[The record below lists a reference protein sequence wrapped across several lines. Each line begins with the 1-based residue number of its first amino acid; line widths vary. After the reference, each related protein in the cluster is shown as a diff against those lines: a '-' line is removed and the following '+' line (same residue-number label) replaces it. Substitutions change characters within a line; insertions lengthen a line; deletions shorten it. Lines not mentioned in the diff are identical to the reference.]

1 MMKVQGVGLLALVFV
16 IVISL
21 FVRGGEA
28 EAKSF
33 LVNCGANAS
42 VNVDGRRWVGDLD
55 PDSNLTVSSVIV
67 ASDSTLNGNSVQSPL
82 YRTARIFT
90 DSLNY
95 TFKGI
100 QGSCFLRLH
109 FYPLSFQNH
118 NVNQSSF
125 SVEANSLK
133 LVSEFNVPFEFSL
146 KIPYVQSLGSN
157 SSSFALIKEYFFNVD
172 TDVLVIEFFPDKGS
186 FGFVSAIEI
195 IPVID
200 TVFVDSVNKVG
211 GGANASLKLNKRGI
225 ETMYRLNIG
234 GSEIKPSQD
243 ELWRTWGLDAV
254 YMLMA
259 DAGSEIKNG
268 SNITYASGNDT
279 SVAPLLVYESA
290 RTMSNTQVMDKR
302 LNMSWK
308 FQVDPDFD
316 YMIRFHFCELEF
328 DTANQRKFR
337 IYINNRTATDNF
349 DVFLRAGGKNKAFHQ
364 DYFDAFSPKIN
375 TLWIQLGP
383 EIAAGAAGTDA
394 LLNGLEIFKL
404 SQNGNLAHVETYSPT
419 RGNKN
424 SRSLILWVGIGSG
437 VATIAIIAALFMLI
451 FCFCKRQREEPGDA
465 KNNSPGWRPLSLVNS
480 TAYARGSIL
489 NQNLNGSTARVGRRF
504 TIAEIKAA
512 TDNFDDS
519 LIIGVGGFG
528 KVYKGEIEDGTLVA
542 IKRANPQSQQGVTE
556 FETEIEM
563 LSRLRHRHLVS
574 LIGFCDEQKEM
585 ILVYE
590 YMANGTLRGHLFGG
604 NLPPLSWKQRLEV
617 CIGAARGLHYLHT
630 GSDRGIIHRDVK
642 TTNILLDE
650 SFVAKMADFGLSKT
664 GPALEHTH
672 VSTAV
677 KGSFGYLDPEY
688 FRRQQLTEKSDVY
701 SLGVVLF
708 EVVCARAVIN
718 PSLPKDQINLA
729 EWAMRWQRQRSLE
742 TIIDPQLK
750 GKYSPESLKKFAEIA
765 EKCLADEGK
774 SRPTMGE
781 VLWHLEYV
789 LQIHDAWL
797 LGNDGENSSTSQIM
811 GTLEERESEEVQE
824 DDDLKEKTV
833 LALKLKDDEES
844 AVGETAKS
852 DAAVVGVTEFSQL
865 VNPQGR

>member
-1 MMKVQGVGLLALVFV
+1 MKVQGMGILALLFV
-16 IVISL
+16 IVMSL

-28 EAKSF
+28 EAKTF

-42 VNVDGRRWVGDLD
+42 VNVDGRRWLGDLD
-55 PDSNLTVSSVIV
+55 PVSNLTVSSGIV
-67 ASDSTLNGNSVQSPL
+67 ASDYTFNGNSVHSPL

-90 DSLNY
+90 DNLNY

-100 QGSCFLRLH
+100 QGNYFLRLH
-109 FYPLSFQNH
+109 FYTLSFQNH

-125 SVEANSLK
+125 SVEANGLK
-133 LVSEFNVPFEFSL
+133 LVSEFNVPFEISL
-146 KIPYVQSLGSN
+146 KRLYVQSLGSN
-157 SSSFALIKEYFFNVD
+157 SSSFSLIKEYFFDVG
-172 TDVLVIEFFPDKGS
+172 TDALVIEFVPAKGS

-195 IPVID
+195 IPVVD

-211 GGANASLKLNKRGI
+211 GYGANAYLNLNKRGI

-243 ELWRTWGLDAV
+243 ELWRTWGLDSG

-259 DAGSEIKNG
+259 DAGSEIRNR
-268 SNITYASGNDT
+268 SNITYTSGNDT

-290 RTMSNTQVMDKR
+290 RTMSNTQVLEKR

-337 IYINNRTATDNF
+337 IYINNRTAADNF

-364 DYFDAFSPKIN
+364 DYLDALSPKID

-404 SQNGNLAHVETYSPT
+404 SQNENLAYVETYSLT

-437 VATIAIIAALFMLI
+437 IATIAILAALFILV
-451 FCFCKRQREEPGDA
+451 FCFCKRQRDEPGDA
-465 KNNSPGWRPLSLVNS
+465 KNNSPGWRPLFLVNS
-480 TAYARGSIL
+480 TANAKGSIL
-489 NQNLNGSTARVGRRF
+489 YQNLR
-504 TIAEIKAA
+504 
-512 TDNFDDS
+512 
-519 LIIGVGGFG
+519 
-528 KVYKGEIEDGTLVA
+528 EIEDGTLVA
-542 IKRANPQSQQGVTE
+542 IKRASPQSEQGLTE

-563 LSRLRHRHLVS
+563 LSRVRHRHLVS

-585 ILVYE
+585 ILIYE
-590 YMANGTLRGHLFGG
+590 YMANGTLR
-604 NLPPLSWKQRLEV
+604 
-617 CIGAARGLHYLHT
+617 
-630 GSDRGIIHRDVK
+630 
-642 TTNILLDE
+642 
-650 SFVAKMADFGLSKT
+650 
-664 GPALEHTH
+664 
-672 VSTAV
+672 
-677 KGSFGYLDPEY
+677 
-688 FRRQQLTEKSDVY
+688 
-701 SLGVVLF
+701 
-708 EVVCARAVIN
+708 VVCARPVIN

-729 EWAMRWQRQRSLE
+729 EWAMRWQRQRLLE

-750 GKYSPESLKKFAEIA
+750 GKYYPESLKKFGEIA

-797 LGNDGENSSTSQIM
+797 LTNDGENSSSQIM
-811 GTLEERESEEVQE
+811 GILGERESEEVQE
-824 DDDLKEKTV
+824 DDDLNEKTG
-833 LALKLKDDEES
+833 LAPKMKDNEES
-844 AVGETAKS
+844 DVGETAKS
-852 DAAVVGVTEFSQL
+852 DAAVVGVEDFSQL
-865 VNPQGR
+865 VNPQGRRNRLTMSVHNDNVSIGGNYNADTGDNNDASTTVIIGENGDDNEVDISKHDSNNKGWKNHE